1 MKFILNENKKFLL
14 EERFILQEASMGDV
28 AKQWTDRLESTFP
41 KTEKV
46 LQLYIKY
53 SGTDSTSKEGI
64 QKRKELKTAI
74 EKATEELENTLSLPY
89 SDLATGK
96 ATAAIKK
103 ELVDYG
109 SELIKVEETIGKT
122 DSNKDILQL
131 LDNRISE
138 LQTIRNLE
146 NPFAGGDKNFKA
158 LMQIFKWVND
168 NIIPLFATD
177 AADKD
182 EAKFKEFQELC
193 TECLN
198 LIKDLRVDLP
208 DDFSEFSNDSLKSY
222 YNLIQATLDAS
233 NLNVTDMTT
242 KLHNITTLDSYL
254 NAVQT
259 LKDALTKLTQSV
271 ILNPDTTQDWK
282 TKYAN
287 AQNKEAVIEE
297 FIYTTW
303 KNDYE
308 AVLKIKKTLLQEC
321 DAYGFTDSEK
331 GNPFISYISN
341 IYLKYKIEPELYNIV
356 HNMVANQRLTG
367 ADLLGKGS
375 MGQGNLVFCK
385 ALYTA
390 GSGAAKLYLKKQY
403 NLLHATKL
411 PEEFE
416 TAAEMAFNALYK
428 LSTVVKGEQ
437 TKNSINLELRPMTE
451 VEQLE
456 TQWVG
461 QVSDT
466 AADDEK
472 PKKTTAT
479 NAELLNQMA
488 DTNAAVKVLAA
499 LAIKFS
505 SNDQI
510 VAAVQSCKEAKE
522 LMNGAT
528 TWEKVQKLVAQEER
542 LYKIANITA
551 TQALNL
557 IKSILDSDK
566 FSLTKE

>member
-46 LQLYIKY
+46 LQLYIKH
-53 SGTDSTSKEGI
+53 SGTDSASKEGI

-74 EKATEELENTLSLPY
+74 EKATEELENSLSLPY

-96 ATAAIKK
+96 ATATIKK

-177 AADKD
+177 TADKD

-222 YNLIQATLDAS
+222 YTLIQAALDAS

-303 KNDYE
+303 KNDYD

-321 DAYGFTDSEK
+321 DAFGFTDSEK

-356 HNMVANQRLTG
+356 HNMVATQRLTG

-390 GSGAAKLYLKKQY
+390 GAGAAKLYLRKQY

-428 LSTVVKGEQ
+428 LSAVVKGEQ

-466 AADDEK
+466 ATDDEK